1 MRLPL
6 YCGKHHGFY
15 PAALA
20 EETLRTGKHYVFLS
34 GTDFSTCGPRKP
46 RAERWCR
53 IASSL
58 LVAKLIDQQRPDQRT
73 RGEHRDRYLHF
84 RRLFQP

>member
-20 EETLRTGKHYVFLS
+20 EETLRTGKHYVS
-34 GTDFSTCGPRKP
+34 
-46 RAERWCR
+46 
-53 IASSL
+53 
-58 LVAKLIDQQRPDQRT
+58 
-73 RGEHRDRYLHF
+73 
-84 RRLFQP
+84 